1 MAAEARPRMPSVGR
15 WPGPRCVRRDPGRGG
30 AVGGREAGDWLY
42 NGRLFWCF
50 AKAQPEPMPIY
61 AYQCGDCGF
70 QQDVLQKISEPPR
83 TTCPSCGHESFSKQ
97 LSAPA
102 FQLKG
107 TGWYVTD
114 FRDNGKK
121 PADKSGGNASAEA
134 GSGKGAAEAGG
145 SGDASSAPTVAAPA
159 AASPAPTPASAPAK
173 AGD

>member
-1 MAAEARPRMPSVGR
+1 MGPLGR
-15 WPGPRCVRRDPGRGG
+15 L
-30 AVGGREAGDWLY
+30 GDGDTVY
-42 NGRLFWCF
+42 NERLFWGF

-83 TTCPSCGHESFSKQ
+83 TTCPSCGHERFSKQ

-121 PADKSGGNASAEA
+121 PADKSGANASGEA
-134 GSGKGAAEAGG
+134 GSGKGAAEAGSG
-145 SGDASSAPTVAAPA
+145 SAASSASAASAPA
-159 AASPAPTPASAPAK
+159 AATPAPASAPAPVK

>member
-1 MAAEARPRMPSVGR
+1 
-15 WPGPRCVRRDPGRGG
+15 
-30 AVGGREAGDWLY
+30 
-42 NGRLFWCF
+42 
-50 AKAQPEPMPIY
+50 MPIY

-121 PADKSGGNASAEA
+121 PADKSGNASSGEA
-134 GSGKGAAEAGG
+134 GSGKGAAEAGSA
-145 SGDASSAPTVAAPA
+145 SGASSASAASAPA
-159 AASPAPTPASAPAK
+159 AATPAPAPAPAPAK